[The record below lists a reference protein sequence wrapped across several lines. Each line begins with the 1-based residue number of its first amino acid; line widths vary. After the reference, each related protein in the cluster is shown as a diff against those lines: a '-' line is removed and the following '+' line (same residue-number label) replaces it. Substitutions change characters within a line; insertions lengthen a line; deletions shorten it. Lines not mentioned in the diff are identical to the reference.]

1 MPNPQKSPT
10 ENKVIVFFYLL
21 NQYIR
26 NIGNILNDDKQTP
39 HRVAHF
45 VHDFLCKFRAQGAGA
60 QPGGRGAIGHGHP
73 MRLGKYNKL
82 FTKYPNRAKFHSE
95 VNQSRFKN
103 IVFNFTDLGG

>member
-1 MPNPQKSPT
+1 MSEISSMTTSRPPT
-10 ENKVIVFFYLL
+10 
-21 NQYIR
+21 
-26 NIGNILNDDKQTP
+26 GSHILCTI
-39 HRVAHF
+39 
-45 VHDFLCKFRAQGAGA
+45 FLCKFRAQGAGA
-60 QPGGRGAIGHGHP
+60 QPRGRGAIGHGHP